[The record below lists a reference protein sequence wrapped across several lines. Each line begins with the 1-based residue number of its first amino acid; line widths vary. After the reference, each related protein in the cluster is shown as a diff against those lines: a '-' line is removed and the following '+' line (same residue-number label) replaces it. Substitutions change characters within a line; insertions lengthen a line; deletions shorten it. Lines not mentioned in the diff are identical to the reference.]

1 MENSALRDF
10 ELQYHARHNQ
20 KKLPLFSEG
29 FSKYQ
34 IEFLYVIKP
43 KIILLRMEKAEM
55 FWFFLFQISCK

>member
-55 FWFFLFQISCK
+55 F